1 VDFRKL
7 TRVIYVG
14 KNEVKT
20 IPNIIK
26 KMSSI
31 MHMLQSSTLPFQT
44 PPVIAEL
51 SYKPFNLATLPE
63 TGFEP
68 VFGASRIVGVWLL
81 LE

>member
-1 VDFRKL
+1 
-7 TRVIYVG
+7 
-14 KNEVKT
+14 
-20 IPNIIK
+20 
-26 KMSSI
+26 